1 MKVIKIAVWGL
12 GRHALLRVIPAITF
26 IKDLSLFGVYSRNI
40 DSVMETSTE
49 WGCFGYSTQKQML
62 QDPQV
67 DVIYIAT
74 PIGIHA
80 DQVALALEAGKHVWC
95 EKPLTCSYEDT
106 KRLVSS
112 AKKNNRML
120 VEAFMYLYHP
130 QFRKLK
136 SFVDD
141 KSNGRLFSIS
151 CKFGMPLLDK
161 PGFRYNSSL
170 GGGAFWDIASYP
182 VSILV
187 ALMMSHDAEV
197 LFSEILTKSN
207 NSVDT
212 EGRALLRL
220 SNDTSAYLEWGM
232 ELGYK
237 NEIDLWSQKGSFFT
251 DKIFSK
257 PEGYQ
262 PEYRIRDING
272 NESFEEG
279 ETSEQF
285 IDMFKSFKTI
295 YDSSALISDEYQL
308 ILKRARILNQI
319 LRYATNENETQNKIN

>member
-12 GRHALLRVIPAITF
+12 GRHALLRVIPAISSV
-26 IKDLSLFGVYSRNI
+26 KNLSLIGVYSRNVE
-40 DSVMETSTE
+40 SVMKTSSE
-49 WGCFGYSTQKQML
+49 WGCFGWLSQKEML

-67 DVIYIAT
+67 DVVYIAT

-80 DQVALALEAGKHVWC
+80 EQVAQVLESGKHVWC
-95 EKPLTCSYEDT
+95 EKPLTCCYEDT
-106 KRLVSS
+106 KRLVSI

-130 QFRKLK
+130 QFKKVK

-141 KSNGRLFSIS
+141 KNNGYLYSIS
-151 CKFGMPLLDK
+151 CRFGMPLLEK
-161 PGFRYNSSL
+161 PGFRYESSL
-170 GGGAFWDIASYP
+170 GGGALWDIASYP
-182 VSILV
+182 VSAVV
-187 ALMMSHDAEV
+187 ALLMNHDVEV
-197 LFSEILTKSN
+197 LFSEILTKDN

-212 EGRALLRL
+212 EGRALLRF

-232 ELGYK
+232 EVGYK

-257 PEGYQ
+257 PERYQ

-272 NESFEEG
+272 NEYLEEG

-285 IDMFKSFKTI
+285 INMLKSFYII
-295 YDSSALISDEYQL
+295 YYSPVLVINEYQL
-308 ILKRARILNQI
+308 ILKRARVLNQI
-319 LRYATNENETQNKIN
+319 LRYAKNEIENEIN

>member
-12 GRHALLRVIPAITF
+12 GRHALLRVIPAI
-26 IKDLSLFGVYSRNI
+26 KSLKNLSLIGVYSRN
-40 DSVMETSTE
+40 SETVMKTASEFQCSGWLSLE
-49 WGCFGYSTQKQML
+49 EML
-62 QDPQV
+62 QDVQV
-67 DVIYIAT
+67 DVVYIAT
-74 PIGIHA
+74 PIGVHA
-80 DQVALALEAGKHVWC
+80 EHVSQALESGKHVWC

-112 AKKNNRML
+112 AEKHNKML

-141 KSNGRLFSIS
+141 KDNGHLFSIS

-182 VSILV
+182 VSIVV
-187 ALMMSHDAEV
+187 ALMMNHDVEV
-197 LFSEILTKSN
+197 LFSEILTKSKN
-207 NSVDT
+207 LVDT
-212 EGRALLRL
+212 EGRTLLRF

-257 PEGYQ
+257 PKKYQ

-272 NESFEEG
+272 NESLEEG
-279 ETSEQF
+279 ESSEQF
-285 IDMFKSFKTI
+285 IDMLKSFKTI
-295 YDSSALISDEYQL
+295 YDSPVLISDEYQL

>member
-1 MKVIKIAVWGL
+1 MKVINIAVWGL
-12 GRHALLRVIPAITF
+12 GRHALLRVIPAI
-26 IKDLSLFGVYSRNI
+26 KSLKNLSLIGVYSRNTET
-40 DSVMETSTE
+40 VMKTASEFQCSGWLSLDE
-49 WGCFGYSTQKQML
+49 ML
-62 QDPQV
+62 QDDQV
-67 DVIYIAT
+67 DVVYVAT
-74 PIGIHA
+74 PIGVHA
-80 DQVALALEAGKHVWC
+80 EQVSQALESGKHVWC

-112 AKKNNRML
+112 AKNNNKML

-130 QFRKLK
+130 QFKKLK
-136 SFVDD
+136 CFVDD
-141 KSNGRLFSIS
+141 KDNGRLFSIS

-182 VSILV
+182 VSIIV
-187 ALMMSHDAEV
+187 ALMMNHDAEV

-207 NSVDT
+207 NLVDT
-212 EGRALLRL
+212 EGRTLLRF

-257 PEGYQ
+257 PKGYQ

-272 NESFEEG
+272 NESLEEG
-279 ETSEQF
+279 ESSEQF
-285 IDMFKSFKTI
+285 IDMLKSFKNI
-295 YDSSALISDEYQL
+295 YDSPALISDEYEL

-319 LRYATNENETQNKIN
+319 LRYAINENETQNKIN